1 MSDIIIGVV
10 GRGSA
15 SFKKPDTSI
24 SEEFT
29 MHHELKVLIA
39 HLPQLIIAEF
49 NLLAVPHDT
58 EAPFPLTVPAL
69 FSIVRA
75 ECMAQAGVY
84 ANVLENMAYAKDV
97 IDAKYKLYR
106 RGENQSPSKLLLTA
120 VRSVLVKIDSELQ
133 VALSALLLKVR
144 SESDMIKLL
153 GTHYS
158 NNMDQD
164 LPPYVQYAMDWHRA
178 WCVSPLPAEAQNN
191 YPYPHTEV
199 PVLVF
204 MRHIVAAASGRST
217 NRAELPWTD
226 EVEKV
231 VYSKLEWLSPTETE
245 LLRIGTSRLDSRDV
259 DNDFLKYFL

>member
-1 MSDIIIGVV
+1 
-10 GRGSA
+10 
-15 SFKKPDTSI
+15 
-24 SEEFT
+24 
-29 MHHELKVLIA
+29 MHRELKSLIT
-39 HLPQLIIAEF
+39 HLPNLIIADF
-49 NLLAVPHDT
+49 NLRAIPLTTDVV
-58 EAPFPLTVPAL
+58 FPLTVPAI

-75 ECMAQAGVY
+75 ELLAQADVY
-84 ANVLENMAYAKDV
+84 DNTLQTQAYAKNV
-97 IDAKYKLYR
+97 LNARYKLYR
-106 RGENQSPSKLLLTA
+106 RGDNQNLSLLLMESVQA
-120 VRSVLVKIDSELQ
+120 VLTGIDPELQ

-164 LPPYVQYAMDWHRA
+164 LPPYVQYAMDWHRD

>member
-1 MSDIIIGVV
+1 
-10 GRGSA
+10 
-15 SFKKPDTSI
+15 
-24 SEEFT
+24 
-29 MHHELKVLIA
+29 MHPELKSLIKN
-39 HLPQLIIAEF
+39 LPDMIVTEFNARAMPYAADFIFPVPVTALF
-49 NLLAVPHDT
+49 NLLRADCLIT
-58 EAPFPLTVPAL
+58 AGIRLNMAAEMDQ
-69 FSIVRA
+69 VRKHLGPTYKGYKRGDS
-75 ECMAQAGVY
+75 EHEVTNKLVY
-84 ANVLENMAYAKDV
+84 AMRHVLTELSPQ
-97 IDAKYKLYR
+97 LYV
-106 RGENQSPSKLLLTA
+106 S
-120 VRSVLVKIDSELQ
+120 
-133 VALSALLLKVR
+133 LSAFLMKVTSECDLLR
-144 SESDMIKLL
+144 ML
-153 GTHYS
+153 GIHYAD
-158 NNMDQD
+158 NMDQD
-164 LPPYVQYAMDWHRA
+164 LPPYVQYAMDWHRD